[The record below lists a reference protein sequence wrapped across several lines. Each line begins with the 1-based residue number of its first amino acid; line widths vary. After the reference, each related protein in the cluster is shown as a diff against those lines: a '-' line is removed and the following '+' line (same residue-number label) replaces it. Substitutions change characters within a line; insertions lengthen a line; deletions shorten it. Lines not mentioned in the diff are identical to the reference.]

1 MRRVIGVLAVLE
13 VLTAILIQPAAA
25 AKRSTVTNES
35 KTPLRICLTAVGCNT
50 STMLLKPG
58 QNSRQVLGT
67 RKLRALYV
75 PKGWRTV
82 LTTKGKRVTYRG
94 PVTVR
99 LPDCGCRR
107 TVQMARVASR
117 KLGPSRS
124 GLPWLSGVWSGGRFT
139 PSAIAGYG
147 KWRGRPVDMVTAY
160 SRRDSYRAIASEAW
174 SIQVWKGV
182 PGRLSYALAIL
193 PNSGEGSLASIAR
206 GDQDWVWRAVA
217 HNLKAAGRGTGGP
230 DRLGGQSVGL
240 ALGRDPSQRSAF
252 RAAFRRVAQTMK
264 TTAPDLVIDFGVGCG
279 PGLPGSKVRTAPLT
293 MLYPGDD
300 VVDIIHCD
308 VYDWWATRVR
318 GSDPTPLT
326 RPRYGTGLADIASF
340 ARKHGKPM
348 GIGEWGAAPRPTG
361 AAAATIRHSC
371 GPCTGSWWPTQ
382 TVVAYE
388 CYFDE
393 PARYLR
399 SSLNTGQNPKAA
411 ARLPAVGES
420 PGPPSPEAGVDLGGS
435 WVLVRV
441 PDAVGQ

>member
-1 MRRVIGVLAVLE
+1 MRRVIGVLAVLA

-75 PKGWRTV
+75 PKGWRAV
-82 LTTKGKRVTYRG
+82 VTTKGKTFSYRG

-107 TVQMARVASR
+107 TVRMARVASR

-160 SRRDSYRAIASEAW
+160 SRRDSYRAITSEAW

-217 HNLKAAGRGTGGP
+217 HNLKAAGRGN
-230 DRLGGQSVGL
+230 SVVRIAWEANLSDWRWG
-240 ALGRDPSQRSAF
+240 ATRASAPAF

-348 GIGEWGAAPRPTG
+348 GIGEWGI
-361 AAAATIRHSC
+361 ATPANGGGGGDNPAFVRAMHRFLVANAD
-371 GPCTGSWWPTQ
+371 
-382 TVVAYE
+382 VVAYE

-411 ARLPAVGES
+411 AVYRRF
-420 PGPPSPEAGVDLGGS
+420 
-435 WVLVRV
+435 W
-441 PDAVGQ
+441 

>member
-1 MRRVIGVLAVLE
+1 MRRVIGVLAALA
-13 VLTAILIQPAAA
+13 VLTAILIEPAAA
-25 AKRSTVTNES
+25 AKRSTVTNDS
-35 KTPLRICLTAVGCNT
+35 KVSLRICLTAVGCNA
-50 STMLLKPG
+50 SRMLLKPG

-75 PKGWRTV
+75 PKGWRAV
-82 LTTKGKRVTYRG
+82 VTTKGEGVAYRG

-107 TVQMARVASR
+107 TVRMARAAAR

-139 PSAIAGYG
+139 PSAIAAYG
-147 KWRGRPVDMVTAY
+147 KWRGRPVDIVTAY
-160 SRRDSYRAIASEAW
+160 SRRDSYRAIAAEAW

-217 HNLKAAGRGTGGP
+217 NNLEAAGRGN
-230 DRLGGQSVGL
+230 SVVRIAWEANLSDWRWG
-240 ALGRDPSQRSAF
+240 ATPATAPAF
-252 RAAFRRVAQTMK
+252 RAAFRRVARTMK
-264 TTAPDLVIDFGVGCG
+264 ETAPGLVIDFGIGCG

-300 VVDIIHCD
+300 VVDVIHCD
-308 VYDWWATRVR
+308 VYDWWTTRVR

-340 ARKHGKPM
+340 ARRHGKLM
-348 GIGEWGAAPRPTG
+348 AVGEWGLAAPVNGGGGGDNPAFVEAIHRFLV
-361 AAAATIRHSC
+361 ANAD
-371 GPCTGSWWPTQ
+371 
-382 TVVAYE
+382 VVAYE

-411 ARLPAVGES
+411 AAYRRY
-420 PGPPSPEAGVDLGGS
+420 
-435 WVLVRV
+435 W
-441 PDAVGQ
+441 